1 MASRCDASPP
11 KGAMILILAPLPNT
25 QCVLITTIYN
35 LLERDKLVPFVPGR
49 DKLVP
54 LEDKLLF
61 SLGLYTYESAS
72 DRTR

>member
-35 LLERDKLVPFVPGR
+35 LLERDKLVP
-49 DKLVP
+49 